1 MSADGKDTSL
11 SNHYMGMTEN
21 GERETGLQVEMNKKN
36 ELSGRSYLVWQVS
49 EKDWR
54 AAMLEKGS

>member
-1 MSADGKDTSL
+1 MASDTSL

-49 EKDWR
+49 EKDWEQ
-54 AAMLEKGS
+54 LC